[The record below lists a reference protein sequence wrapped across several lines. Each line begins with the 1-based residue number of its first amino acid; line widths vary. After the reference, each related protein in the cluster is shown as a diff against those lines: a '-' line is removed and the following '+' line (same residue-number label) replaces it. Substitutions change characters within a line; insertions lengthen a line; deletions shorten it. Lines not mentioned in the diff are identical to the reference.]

1 MEPTEQRARIRNA
14 TLSLGLFLS
23 AGLANPVVAGEGAY
37 FAEID
42 GPVIVDRGASLPS
55 SLTASRRP
63 VPFSEARGS
72 SFAQIANIRVEV
84 AASDSC
90 GTRSTQRLVL
100 CLDTD
105 GRFPPADELALL
117 ARLPRATAVEAGSVQ
132 ASQAL
137 IAAAALADVRSPV
150 EPVITSFADCTGACG
165 GRVVVESTP

>member
-1 MEPTEQRARIRNA
+1 M
-14 TLSLGLFLS
+14 
-23 AGLANPVVAGEGAY
+23 VAGEGAY

-42 GPVIVDRGASLPS
+42 GPVIVDRGATLPASLS
-55 SLTASRRP
+55 VALRP
-63 VPFSEARGS
+63 VPQSQTRAS

-90 GTRSTQRLVL
+90 GSHSAQRLVL
-100 CLDTD
+100 CLDTE

-132 ASQAL
+132 ARQAF

-150 EPVITSFADCTGACG
+150 EPVITPFEDCTGACG
-165 GRVVVESTP
+165 GRVVVEIAP